1 MKPKSEIGHE
11 GENRAMQYLIDSGYK
26 ILERNYRYGR
36 AEIDIICRIDHLI
49 VFVEV
54 KTRKNNAFGYP
65 ESFVSDSQAE
75 RIMEAAD
82 EFTFSKNWEGNIR
95 FDIISI
101 ETSMNNKITHFKDAF
116 H

>member
-1 MKPKSEIGHE
+1 MKPKAEIGHD
-11 GENRAMQYLIDSGYK
+11 GEDRATQYLIDKGYK
-26 ILERNYRYGR
+26 ILERNYRHGR
-36 AEIDIICRIDHLI
+36 SEIDIICRIDHLI

-65 ESFVSDSQAE
+65 ESFVSDGQEE

-82 EFTFSKNWEGNIR
+82 EFTFSINWEGNIR
-95 FDIISI
+95 FDILSI
-101 ETSMNNKITHFKDAF
+101 ETSLNNKITHLKDAF